1 MPGLLTYGIPT
12 MKLSKEV
19 VQRRVDLMSEEGVTF
34 KAGVNVGKDL
44 AYSDLVE
51 ANDAVLMAVGATWP
65 RDLPIPGRKESKGG
79 IHFAMEFLQ
88 TWQQKQ
94 RGDDV
99 DSESISAR
107 GLDVVVIGG
116 GDTGCDCIGTSL
128 RQGAKSITTF
138 EILPQPPENRAKDNP
153 WPQFPRLFKVY
164 YSHFHFFYS
173 SSL

>member
-1 MPGLLTYGIPT
+1 MVLLVRVPGGL
-12 MKLSKEV
+12 E
-19 VQRRVDLMSEEGVTF
+19 RVGVTF
-34 KAGVNVGKDL
+34 KAGVNVGKDM
-44 AYSDLVE
+44 AYSDVVE

-94 RGDDV
+94 RGMNAHFPCSCRLFPHFSIVSSGDEV
-99 DSESISAR
+99 DSDAISAR

-153 WPQFPRLFKVY
+153 WPQFPRLFKV
-164 YSHFHFFYS
+164 S
-173 SSL
+173 